1 MELSEERIV
10 VGAPRQTVVDEMQ
23 RPEVLERTIPTCTGV
38 ERIDEHEYEASVSE
52 RISMMSLDMLL
63 DIDVVEF
70 NPPDDFAVTISG
82 HGEGSDTRVSADA
95 QFDLSETED
104 GQTAIDFTMDIDV
117 SGKLA
122 SLGFRM
128 LRSTVE
134 QRTDEM
140 IENIETEF
148 GGDDGDAE
156 TEAGTEL
163 ESESAG

>member
-10 VGAPRQTVVDEMQ
+10 VDAPREKVIEEMQ
-23 RPEVLERTIPTCTGV
+23 RPEMLELTIPYCANV
-38 ERIDEHEYEASVSE
+38 EQVGERQYGAEVSE

-63 DIDVVEF
+63 DIEVTEF

-82 HGEGSDTRVSADA
+82 HGEGSDTRVSANAD
-95 QFDLSETED
+95 FDLSDTED
-104 GQTAIDFTMDIDV
+104 GKTAIDFTMDIDV

-134 QRTDEM
+134 DRTDQM
-140 IENIETEF
+140 VANIEEAF
-148 GGDDGDAE
+148 AESAAE
-156 TEAGTEL
+156 TE
-163 ESESAG
+163 SS